1 MEKTSEILKNL
12 RIESG
17 LTQKDLAQKL
27 NIGQSTIVGYEKG
40 EREATATNLT
50 KYANFFN
57 LSVDYL
63 LGRTDE
69 LGGTILSPANSSPLS
84 ADEQKLLN
92 GFRSLSK
99 STQEMLLRV
108 LDNAVKAESR
118 A

>member
-1 MEKTSEILKNL
+1 MENL
-12 RIESG
+12 RSIRKELG
-17 LTQKDLAQKL
+17 VTQKVLAAKINVSQQCYSDYETGKTDPDIKTLILIADAL
-27 NIGQSTIVGYEKG
+27 NISI
-40 EREATATNLT
+40 
-50 KYANFFN
+50 
-57 LSVDYL
+57 DYL

-69 LGGTILSPANSSPLS
+69 LGGTIFSPANPSPLS

-92 GFRSLSK
+92 GFHSLSK

>member
-1 MEKTSEILKNL
+1 MIRIKEL
-12 RIESG
+12 REEQNF
-17 LTQKDLAQKL
+17 TQQQIAQAIGGTQS
-27 NIGQSTIVGYEKG
+27 NIAKWEKG
-40 EREATATNLT
+40 IVQPTADAIIKLSI
-50 KYANFFN
+50 FFN
-57 LSVDYL
+57 VSADYL

-69 LGGTILSPANSSPLS
+69 LGGTIFSPANPSPLS

-92 GFRSLSK
+92 GFRILSK

>member
-1 MEKTSEILKNL
+1 MENL
-12 RIESG
+12 RSTRKELG
-17 LTQKDLAQKL
+17 FTQKVLAAKINVSQQCYSDYETGKTDPDIKTLILIADAL
-27 NIGQSTIVGYEKG
+27 NV
-40 EREATATNLT
+40 
-50 KYANFFN
+50 
-57 LSVDYL
+57 SVDYL

-69 LGGTILSPANSSPLS
+69 LGGTILSPANPSPLS